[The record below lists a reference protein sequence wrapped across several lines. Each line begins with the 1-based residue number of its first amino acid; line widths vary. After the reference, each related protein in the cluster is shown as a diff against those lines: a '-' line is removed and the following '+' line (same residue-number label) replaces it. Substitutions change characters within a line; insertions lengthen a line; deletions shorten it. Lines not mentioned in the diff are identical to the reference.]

1 MMTPKPQKTPA
12 RSGNNNRAPEF
23 AFAMRLFGDD
33 AMRQYQ
39 PEYRF
44 HATRR
49 WQFDFA
55 WPQHRL
61 AVEIDG
67 GQYLK
72 NGGRHNQ
79 DSDREKINEAIAC
92 GWSVLRFSPQQV
104 ERDPAGCVDVL
115 RRALQCR

>member
-1 MMTPKPQKTPA
+1 MTTPKPQKTPA

-39 PEYRF
+39 AEYRF

-79 DSDREKINEAIAC
+79 DNDREKINEAIAC
-92 GWSVLRFSPQQV
+92 GWSVLRFSTQQV

-115 RRALQCR
+115 RRALACR